1 MLAPYFFLNQN
12 SGNSILPKFS
22 IFISQEIIGTKNELN
37 NTKIV
42 FEALK
47 KSINFENL
55 KFYPMKSISLL
66 KVFGIGIIGGTLPLA
81 IYFSVASPDQLL
93 SDQVIDGDRQNS
105 SRFASLNP
113 TGPVDFVPAAE
124 STINSVVHVTTKVV
138 RTTFQRDPFQEF
150 FYGPGAGGREFK
162 QYGAAAGSGVIISS
176 EGYIVTNNHV
186 IAEASEIE
194 VTLNDNSKYT
204 ATLVGADPSTDIA
217 VLKIVGNK
225 PFQPIA
231 IGNSDDVKIGEWVLA
246 VGNPFNLTS
255 TVTAGI
261 VSAKARN
268 INLLSNADKNIV
280 PIESFIQTDA
290 AVNPGNSGGAL
301 VNIKGEL
308 IGINTAIASETGSYS
323 GYSFAVPINLV
334 QKVMRDIIDY
344 GVVQRGFLGVQ
355 ISDISQEL
363 KEKNNLVN
371 LKGVYISKVIE
382 DGSADKAG
390 LKDGDIILKIGIK
403 EVNSSSELQEEIGKR
418 MPGDKVQLTIRR
430 DDNEII
436 KELILRNIN
445 GETGITSKDEINKN
459 AALGATFIELTAQEK
474 IALKITYGVKIKSI
488 TTGKLKSIGLTVG
501 TIITKVNNEPIDNV
515 EELISKLNISSSGV
529 LLEIM
534 TESGMKDYRGFGL

>member
-1 MLAPYFFLNQN
+1 MNLTTLKMFFKR
-12 SGNSILPKFS
+12 S
-22 IFISQEIIGTKNELN
+22 KNLL
-37 NTKIV
+37 I
-42 FEALK
+42 LK
-47 KSINFENL
+47 KF
-55 KFYPMKSISLL
+55 KFYPMKSISLI

-81 IYFSVASPDQLL
+81 IYFSVTSSNQLL
-93 SDQVIDGDRQNS
+93 SDQVIDGNRQNPS
-105 SRFASLNP
+105 KFASLNT
-113 TGPVDFVPAAE
+113 TGPIDFVPAAE

-194 VTLNDNSKYT
+194 VTLNDNSKYI
-204 ATLVGADPSTDIA
+204 ATLVGSDPSTDIA
-217 VLKIVGNK
+217 VLKIVGDK

-268 INLLSNADKNIV
+268 INLLSNSDKNIV

-323 GYSFAVPINLV
+323 GYSFAIPINLA

-371 LKGVYISKVIE
+371 LKGVYILKVIE
-382 DGSADKAG
+382 DGSADNAG

-430 DDNEII
+430 DDSELI

-445 GETGITSKDEINKN
+445 GETGITSKAEVNKN
-459 AALGATFIELTAQEK
+459 AALGATFIELTSQEK

-515 EELISKLNISSSGV
+515 EEIISKLNISSSGV